1 MNMNMAISLST
12 HPMMMSF
19 NSVKLQAKY
28 QESSWY
34 SNGVS
39 LPKSTQYTPFLAMPG
54 SRMFSKE
61 KRCLSVADSDQL
73 EAGISSKDP
82 PAENSELQ
90 ANVNA
95 KLESQTPDTSD
106 VPTDQ
111 NQGSGAVS
119 NSQSNPKRSPLTA
132 RERLRAARVLHRYTE
147 SKASNKSDMGSR
159 VLDALKE
166 SDRGKKRSRL
176 PEAPSDMLDD
186 SKRGLPK
193 PGLTFSFPGG
203 FDLFI
208 IAFSFVFISSV
219 MFATTYFV
227 WKVGAIHFNE
237 Y

>member
-1 MNMNMAISLST
+1 MNMAISLST

-19 NSVKLQAKY
+19 NSLLQAKY
-28 QESSWY
+28 QDSSWC

-39 LPKSTQYTPFLAMPG
+39 LPKATQYTPFLAVPV

-61 KRCLSVADSDQL
+61 KRFGHCLSVADSDQL
-73 EAGISSKDP
+73 EAGISNKDP

-95 KLESQTPDTSD
+95 ELESRTSD
-106 VPTDQ
+106 ASEVSTDQ
-111 NQGSGAVS
+111 NQGSAAFS
-119 NSQSNPKRSPLTA
+119 NPQSNPKRLPLTA
-132 RERLRAARVLHRYTE
+132 RERLRAARVLNRYTE
-147 SKASNKSDMGSR
+147 SKTSKKSDMGSR

-176 PEAPSDMLDD
+176 PEAPTDMLDD

-193 PGLTFSFPGG
+193 AGLTFSFPGG

-208 IAFSFVFISSV
+208 VAFSFVFISTV